1 MIVHPGYKINST
13 CIHTLSN
20 LNLPNNSNYSPV
32 SKPFIITAV
41 ILAFIGSSIGSL
53 WMMSFFGIALPQLFH
68 NSFQLHKTLQIDG
81 FLILLIMGI
90 GYMIIPRFRNIPL
103 ASTNL
108 AYLSFGLVLCS
119 ITIYAILQVLPTT
132 VSNNNLLKWSNL
144 LRFTGITIFAIIV
157 FSALRVRPKL
167 LRLSDYFIALSIIT
181 LIIIN
186 IVQSI
191 GYEYNTNSLTYI
203 QIWLLFPILMI
214 YGIEYKTLPSFLG
227 FIRPRRI
234 LGFASFGLV
243 LVSIVLGLI
252 SILLYEENNLFPII
266 FNIVFLSSALTF
278 GGAVYITGGFDN
290 SGEIRRLIQGEK
302 KARYNF
308 TTINIKLSFLFLY
321 IGIIMALLFNL
332 FHESFAF
339 YDLAIHIIAVGFIG
353 TTITLYLPLMLPPV
367 IGRTIDFTNFNK
379 IPLILIIL
387 SLSIRAIGDF
397 VFTQSSTYFAP
408 TTSPHLYQPIIIL
421 LQQHFFG
428 LSSWFIV
435 ASMFIFVIMI
445 HRSLGESNVSKVSDR

>member
-1 MIVHPGYKINST
+1 M
-13 CIHTLSN
+13 
-20 LNLPNNSNYSPV
+20 

-203 QIWLLFPILMI
+203 QLWLLFPILMI

-321 IGIIMALLFNL
+321 IGITMALLFNL

-397 VFTQSSTYFAP
+397 VFTQSSTYFTP
-408 TTSPHLYQPIIIL
+408 TSSHLYQPIII

-445 HRSLGESNVSKVSDR
+445 HRSLGESNVSKVSYR

>member
-1 MIVHPGYKINST
+1 M
-13 CIHTLSN
+13 
-20 LNLPNNSNYSPV
+20 PNNPNYSHV

-41 ILAFIGSSIGSL
+41 VLAFIGSSIGSL
-53 WMMSFFGIALPQLFH
+53 WMMSFFGIALPQFFH

-108 AYLSFGLVLCS
+108 AYLSFVLVLCS
-119 ITIYAILQVLPTT
+119 ITIYAVYQILPITEN
-132 VSNNNLLKWSNL
+132 NNNLLKWSNL
-144 LRFTGITIFAIIV
+144 LRLTGIIIFAIIV
-157 FSALRVRPKL
+157 FLALRVRPKL

-191 GYEYNTNSLTYI
+191 GYEYNTNSLTHI
-203 QIWLLFPILMI
+203 QLWLLFPILMI

-243 LVSIVLGLI
+243 LVSIILGLI
-252 SILLYEENNLFPII
+252 SIILYEENNLFPVI

-308 TTINIKLSFLFLY
+308 TTIHIKLSFLFLY
-321 IGIIMALLFNL
+321 IGITMALLFNL
-332 FHESFAF
+332 FNETFAF

-387 SLSIRAIGDF
+387 SLSIRAIGEF
-397 VFTQSSTYFAP
+397 TFTQSS
-408 TTSPHLYQPIIIL
+408 SPYLAVISSHLYQPIIII

-435 ASMFIFVIMI
+435 AAMFIFVIMI
-445 HRSLGESNVSKVSDR
+445 HRSLGKSNVSKVSDR

>member
-1 MIVHPGYKINST
+1 M
-13 CIHTLSN
+13 
-20 LNLPNNSNYSPV
+20 
-32 SKPFIITAV
+32 

-53 WMMSFFGIALPQLFH
+53 WMMSFFGISLPQLFH

-81 FLILLIMGI
+81 FLMLLIMGI

-108 AYLSFGLVLCS
+108 AYLSFVLVLCS
-119 ITIYAILQVLPTT
+119 ITIYAIHQILPITEN
-132 VSNNNLLKWSNL
+132 NNNLLKWSNV
-144 LRFTGITIFAIIV
+144 LRLTGITIFAIIV
-157 FSALRVRPKL
+157 FLALRVRPKL

-191 GYEYNTNSLTYI
+191 GYEYNTNSLTHI
-203 QIWLLFPILMI
+203 QLWLLFPILMI

-243 LVSIVLGLI
+243 LVSIVSGLI

-266 FNIVFLSSALTF
+266 FNIAFLSSALTF

-290 SGEIRRLIQGEK
+290 SDEIRRLIQGEK

-308 TTINIKLSFLFLY
+308 TAIHIKLSFLFLY
-321 IGIIMALLFNL
+321 IGITMALLFNL
-332 FHESFAF
+332 FHETFAF

-397 VFTQSSTYFAP
+397 VFTQSSPYLAP
-408 TTSPHLYQPIIIL
+408 TSSHLHQPIIIL
-421 LQQHFFG
+421 LQQQHFFG

-435 ASMFIFVIMI
+435 AAMFIFVIMI
-445 HRSLGESNVSKVSDR
+445 HRSLGQSNVSKVTYR

>member
-203 QIWLLFPILMI
+203 QLWLLFPILMI

-252 SILLYEENNLFPII
+252 AILLYEENNLFPII

-321 IGIIMALLFNL
+321 IGITMALLFNL

-408 TTSPHLYQPIIIL
+408 TSSHLYKPIII

>member
-1 MIVHPGYKINST
+1 
-13 CIHTLSN
+13 
-20 LNLPNNSNYSPV
+20 LPNNPNYSHV

-41 ILAFIGSSIGSL
+41 VLAFIGSSIGSL
-53 WMMSFFGIALPQLFH
+53 WMMSFFGVAVPQFFH

-108 AYLSFGLVLCS
+108 AYLSFVLVLCS
-119 ITIYAILQVLPTT
+119 ITIYAIYQILPTT
-132 VSNNNLLKWSNL
+132 ENINNNLLKWSNL
-144 LRFTGITIFAIIV
+144 LRLTGIILFAIIV
-157 FSALRVRPKL
+157 FLALRVRPKL

-191 GYEYNTNSLTYI
+191 GYVYNTNSLTHI
-203 QIWLLFPILMI
+203 QLWLLFPILMI

-243 LVSIVLGLI
+243 LVSIISGLL
-252 SILLYEENNLFPII
+252 SIMLHEENNLFPII

-290 SGEIRRLIQGEK
+290 SDEIRRLIQGEK
-302 KARYNF
+302 RARYNF
-308 TTINIKLSFLFLY
+308 TTIHIKLSFLFLY
-321 IGIIMALLFNL
+321 IGITMALLFNL
-332 FHESFAF
+332 FNETFAF

-387 SLSIRAIGDF
+387 SLSIRAIGQF
-397 VFTQSSTYFAP
+397 AFTQSSSPYLDAIS
-408 TTSPHLYQPIIIL
+408 SPHLYQPIIIILL

-435 ASMFIFVIMI
+435 AAMFIFVIMI
-445 HRSLGESNVSKVSDR
+445 HRSLGKSNVSKISDR

>member
-1 MIVHPGYKINST
+1 M
-13 CIHTLSN
+13 
-20 LNLPNNSNYSPV
+20 PNNPNYSHV

-41 ILAFIGSSIGSL
+41 VLAFIGSSIGSL
-53 WMMSFFGIALPQLFH
+53 WMMSFFGIALPQFFH

-108 AYLSFGLVLCS
+108 AYLSFVLVLCS
-119 ITIYAILQVLPTT
+119 ITIYAVYQILPITEN
-132 VSNNNLLKWSNL
+132 NNNLLKWSNL
-144 LRFTGITIFAIIV
+144 LRLTGIIIFAIIV
-157 FSALRVRPKL
+157 FLALRVRPKL

-191 GYEYNTNSLTYI
+191 GYEYNTNSLTHI
-203 QIWLLFPILMI
+203 QLWLLFPILMI

-243 LVSIVLGLI
+243 LVSIILGLI
-252 SILLYEENNLFPII
+252 SIILYEENNLFPII

-308 TTINIKLSFLFLY
+308 TTIHIKLSFLFLY
-321 IGIIMALLFNL
+321 IGITMALLFNL
-332 FHESFAF
+332 FNETFAF
-339 YDLAIHIIAVGFIG
+339 YDLSIHIIAVGFIG

-387 SLSIRAIGDF
+387 SLSIRAIGEF
-397 VFTQSSTYFAP
+397 AFTQSS
-408 TTSPHLYQPIIIL
+408 SPYLAVISSHLYQPIIIL

-435 ASMFIFVIMI
+435 AAMFIFVIMI
-445 HRSLGESNVSKVSDR
+445 HRSLGKSNVSKVSDR

>member
-1 MIVHPGYKINST
+1 M
-13 CIHTLSN
+13 
-20 LNLPNNSNYSPV
+20 PNNPNYSHV

-41 ILAFIGSSIGSL
+41 VLAFIGSSIGSL
-53 WMMSFFGIALPQLFH
+53 WMMSFFGIALPQFFH

-108 AYLSFGLVLCS
+108 AYLSFVLVLCS
-119 ITIYAILQVLPTT
+119 ITIYAIYQIFPITEN
-132 VSNNNLLKWSNL
+132 NNNLLKWSNL
-144 LRFTGITIFAIIV
+144 LRLTGIIIFAIIV
-157 FSALRVRPKL
+157 FLALRVRPKL

-191 GYEYNTNSLTYI
+191 GYEYNTNSLTHI
-203 QIWLLFPILMI
+203 QLWLLFPILMI

-243 LVSIVLGLI
+243 LVSIVSGLI

-290 SGEIRRLIQGEK
+290 SDEIRRLIQGEK

-308 TTINIKLSFLFLY
+308 TTIHIKLSFLFLY
-321 IGIIMALLFNL
+321 IGITMALLFNL
-332 FHESFAF
+332 FNETFAF

-387 SLSIRAIGDF
+387 SLSIRAIGEF
-397 VFTQSSTYFAP
+397 AFTQSS
-408 TTSPHLYQPIIIL
+408 SPYLAVISSHLYQPIIIL

-435 ASMFIFVIMI
+435 AAMFIFVIMI
-445 HRSLGESNVSKVSDR
+445 HRSLGKSNISKISDR

>member
-1 MIVHPGYKINST
+1 M
-13 CIHTLSN
+13 
-20 LNLPNNSNYSPV
+20 
-32 SKPFIITAV
+32 

-53 WMMSFFGIALPQLFH
+53 WMMSFFGISLPQLFH

-81 FLILLIMGI
+81 FLMLLIMGI

-108 AYLSFGLVLCS
+108 AYLSFVLVLCS
-119 ITIYAILQVLPTT
+119 ITIYAIHQILPITE
-132 VSNNNLLKWSNL
+132 NNNNSLLKWSNL
-144 LRFTGITIFAIIV
+144 LRLAGITIFAIIV
-157 FSALRVRPKL
+157 FLALRVRPKL

-191 GYEYNTNSLTYI
+191 GYEYNTNSLTHI
-203 QIWLLFPILMI
+203 QLWLLFPILMI

-243 LVSIVLGLI
+243 LVSIVSGLI

-266 FNIVFLSSALTF
+266 FNIAFLSSALTF

-290 SGEIRRLIQGEK
+290 SDEIRRLIQGEK

-308 TTINIKLSFLFLY
+308 TAIHIKLSFLFLY
-321 IGIIMALLFNL
+321 IGITMALLFNL
-332 FHESFAF
+332 FHETFAF

-397 VFTQSSTYFAP
+397 VFIQSSPYLAP
-408 TTSPHLYQPIIIL
+408 TTSSHLYQPIIIL

-435 ASMFIFVIMI
+435 AAMFIFVIMI
-445 HRSLGESNVSKVSDR
+445 HRSLGESNVSKVSYR

>member
-1 MIVHPGYKINST
+1 M
-13 CIHTLSN
+13 
-20 LNLPNNSNYSPV
+20 PNNPNYSHV

-41 ILAFIGSSIGSL
+41 VLAFIGSSIGSL
-53 WMMSFFGIALPQLFH
+53 WMMSFFGIALPQFFH

-108 AYLSFGLVLCS
+108 AYLSFVLVLCS
-119 ITIYAILQVLPTT
+119 ITIYAIYQILPITEN
-132 VSNNNLLKWSNL
+132 NNNLLKWSNL
-144 LRFTGITIFAIIV
+144 LRLTGIIIFAIIV
-157 FSALRVRPKL
+157 FLALRVRPKL

-191 GYEYNTNSLTYI
+191 GYEYNTNSLTHI
-203 QIWLLFPILMI
+203 QLWLLFPILMI

-243 LVSIVLGLI
+243 LVSIILGLI
-252 SILLYEENNLFPII
+252 SIMLYEENNLFPII

-278 GGAVYITGGFDN
+278 GGAVYITGGFYN
-290 SGEIRRLIQGEK
+290 SDEIRRLIQGEK

-308 TTINIKLSFLFLY
+308 TTIHIKLSFLFLY
-321 IGIIMALLFNL
+321 IGITMALLFNL
-332 FHESFAF
+332 FNETFAF

-387 SLSIRAIGDF
+387 SLSIRAIGQF
-397 VFTQSSTYFAP
+397 AFTQSSSSYLDAIS
-408 TTSPHLYQPIIIL
+408 SPHLYQPIIII

-435 ASMFIFVIMI
+435 AAMFIFVIMI
-445 HRSLGESNVSKVSDR
+445 HRSLGKSNVSKISDR

>member
-132 VSNNNLLKWSNL
+132 VSNINLLKWSNL

-203 QIWLLFPILMI
+203 QLWLLFPILMI

-321 IGIIMALLFNL
+321 IGITMALLFNL

-397 VFTQSSTYFAP
+397 VFIQSSTYFAP
-408 TTSPHLYQPIIIL
+408 TSSHLYQPIII

>member
-1 MIVHPGYKINST
+1 M
-13 CIHTLSN
+13 
-20 LNLPNNSNYSPV
+20 

-41 ILAFIGSSIGSL
+41 VLAFIGSSIGSL
-53 WMMSFFGIALPQLFH
+53 WMMSFFGIALPQFFH

-108 AYLSFGLVLCS
+108 AYLSFVLVLCS
-119 ITIYAILQVLPTT
+119 ITIYAIHQILPITE
-132 VSNNNLLKWSNL
+132 NINNLLKWSNL
-144 LRFTGITIFAIIV
+144 LRLIGIIIFAIIV
-157 FSALRVRPKL
+157 FLALRVRPKL

-191 GYEYNTNSLTYI
+191 GYEYNTNSLTHI
-203 QIWLLFPILMI
+203 QLWLLFPILMI

-243 LVSIVLGLI
+243 LVSIISGLI
-252 SILLYEENNLFPII
+252 SIMLYEENNLFPII

-290 SGEIRRLIQGEK
+290 SDEIRRLIQGEK

-308 TTINIKLSFLFLY
+308 TTIHIKLSFLFLY
-321 IGIIMALLFNL
+321 IGITMALLFNL
-332 FHESFAF
+332 FNETFAF

-387 SLSIRAIGDF
+387 SLSIRAIGQF
-397 VFTQSSTYFAP
+397 AFTQSSSPYLDAIS
-408 TTSPHLYQPIIIL
+408 SPHLYQPIIII
-421 LQQHFFG
+421 LQQHIFG

-435 ASMFIFVIMI
+435 AAMFIFVIMI
-445 HRSLGESNVSKVSDR
+445 HRSLRKSNVSKIYDR

>member
-1 MIVHPGYKINST
+1 M
-13 CIHTLSN
+13 
-20 LNLPNNSNYSPV
+20 

-41 ILAFIGSSIGSL
+41 VLAFIGSSIGSL
-53 WMMSFFGIALPQLFH
+53 WMMSFFGIALPQFFH

-108 AYLSFGLVLCS
+108 AYLSFVLVLCS
-119 ITIYAILQVLPTT
+119 ITIYAIHQILPTT
-132 VSNNNLLKWSNL
+132 ENSNNLLKWSNL
-144 LRFTGITIFAIIV
+144 LRLTGIIIFAIIV
-157 FSALRVRPKL
+157 FLALRVRPKL
-167 LRLSDYFIALSIIT
+167 LRLSDYFIALSVIT

-191 GYEYNTNSLTYI
+191 GYEYNTNSLTHI
-203 QIWLLFPILMI
+203 QLWLLFPILMI

-243 LVSIVLGLI
+243 LVSIILGLI
-252 SILLYEENNLFPII
+252 SIILYEENNLFPII

-290 SGEIRRLIQGEK
+290 SDEIRRLIQGEK

-308 TTINIKLSFLFLY
+308 TTIHIKLSFLFLY
-321 IGIIMALLFNL
+321 IGITMALLFNL
-332 FHESFAF
+332 FNETFAF
-339 YDLAIHIIAVGFIG
+339 YDLSIHIIAVGFIG

-387 SLSIRAIGDF
+387 SLSIRAIGEF
-397 VFTQSSTYFAP
+397 AFTQSS
-408 TTSPHLYQPIIIL
+408 SPYLAVISSHLYQPIIIL

-435 ASMFIFVIMI
+435 AAMFIFVIMI
-445 HRSLGESNVSKVSDR
+445 HRSLGKSNVSKVSDM

>member
-1 MIVHPGYKINST
+1 
-13 CIHTLSN
+13 
-20 LNLPNNSNYSPV
+20 
-32 SKPFIITAV
+32 V

-53 WMMSFFGIALPQLFH
+53 WMMSFFGISLPQLFH
-68 NSFQLHKTLQIDG
+68 NSFQLHKTLQLNG

-108 AYLSFGLVLCS
+108 AYLSFVLVLCS
-119 ITIYAILQVLPTT
+119 ITIYAIHQMLPITEN
-132 VSNNNLLKWSNL
+132 NNNLLKWSNL
-144 LRFTGITIFAIIV
+144 LRLTGITIFAIIV
-157 FSALRVRPKL
+157 FLALRVRPKL

-191 GYEYNTNSLTYI
+191 GYEYNTNSLTHI
-203 QIWLLFPILMI
+203 QLWLLFPILMI

-234 LGFASFGLV
+234 MGFASFGLV
-243 LVSIVLGLI
+243 LVSIVSGLI

-266 FNIVFLSSALTF
+266 FNTAFLSSALTF

-290 SGEIRRLIQGEK
+290 SDEIRRLIQGEK

-308 TTINIKLSFLFLY
+308 TAIHIKLSFLFLY
-321 IGIIMALLFNL
+321 IGITMALLFNS
-332 FHESFAF
+332 FHETFAF

-397 VFTQSSTYFAP
+397 VFTQSSPYLAP
-408 TTSPHLYQPIIIL
+408 TSSHLYQPIITIL

-435 ASMFIFVIMI
+435 AAMFIFVIMI
-445 HRSLGESNVSKVSDR
+445 HRSLGESNISKVSYR

>member
-1 MIVHPGYKINST
+1 M
-13 CIHTLSN
+13 SN
-20 LNLPNNSNYSPV
+20 NINYSPI

-53 WMMSFFGIALPQLFH
+53 WMMSFFGIALPQAFH

-81 FLILLIMGI
+81 FLTLLIMGI

-108 AYLSFGLVLCS
+108 AYLSFLLVLCS
-119 ITIYAILQVLPTT
+119 IIIYTIHQVLPTI
-132 VSNNNLLKWSNL
+132 NNNDDDDDNNNNIIKWSSNL
-144 LRFTGITIFAIIV
+144 LRLLGITVFAIIIFLTLKV
-157 FSALRVRPKL
+157 KPKL

-186 IVQSI
+186 LIQSI
-191 GYEYNTNSLTYI
+191 GYDEYNINSLTHI
-203 QIWLLFPILMI
+203 QLWLLFPILMI

-234 LGFASFGLV
+234 LGFVSFGLV
-243 LVSIVLGLI
+243 SASILFGLL
-252 SILLYEENNLFPII
+252 STLLYEESNLFSII

-290 SGEIRRLIQGEK
+290 SSEIRRLIQGEK

-308 TTINIKLSFLFLY
+308 IAIHIKLSFLFLY
-321 IGIIMALLFNL
+321 IGITMAFLFNL
-332 FHESFAF
+332 FHEVFAF
-339 YDLAIHIIAVGFIG
+339 YDLAIHITAIGFLG
-353 TTITLYLPLMLPPV
+353 TTIALFLPLMIPPV
-367 IGRTIDFTNFNK
+367 IGRTINFTNFNK
-379 IPLILIIL
+379 IPLFLIVL

-397 VFTQSSTYFAP
+397 VMAQSSPPSLVPFQ
-408 TTSPHLYQPIIIL
+408 LYKSIIIL
-421 LQQHFFG
+421 HFFG
-428 LSSWFIV
+428 LSGWFIV
-435 ASMFIFVIMI
+435 AAMLIFVIMI
-445 HRSLGESNVSKVSDR
+445 HRSLSESNVSKIVGR

>member
-1 MIVHPGYKINST
+1 V
-13 CIHTLSN
+13 
-20 LNLPNNSNYSPV
+20 V
-32 SKPFIITAV
+32 
-41 ILAFIGSSIGSL
+41 LAFIGSSIGSL
-53 WMMSFFGIALPQLFH
+53 WMMSFFGIALPQFFH

-108 AYLSFGLVLCS
+108 AYLSFVLVLCS
-119 ITIYAILQVLPTT
+119 ITIYAVYQILPITEN
-132 VSNNNLLKWSNL
+132 NNNLLKCSNL
-144 LRFTGITIFAIIV
+144 LRLTGIIIFAIIV
-157 FSALRVRPKL
+157 FLALRVRPKL

-191 GYEYNTNSLTYI
+191 GYEYNTNSLTHI
-203 QIWLLFPILMI
+203 QLWLLFPILMI

-243 LVSIVLGLI
+243 LVSIILGLI
-252 SILLYEENNLFPII
+252 SIILYEENNLFPII

-308 TTINIKLSFLFLY
+308 TTIHIKLSFLFLY
-321 IGIIMALLFNL
+321 IGITMALLFNL
-332 FHESFAF
+332 FNETFAF

-387 SLSIRAIGDF
+387 SLSIRAIGEF
-397 VFTQSSTYFAP
+397 AFTQSS
-408 TTSPHLYQPIIIL
+408 SPYLAVISSHLYQPIIIL

-435 ASMFIFVIMI
+435 AAMFIFVIMI
-445 HRSLGESNVSKVSDR
+445 HRSLGKSNVSKISDR

>member
-1 MIVHPGYKINST
+1 MHFLIK
-13 CIHTLSN
+13 
-20 LNLPNNSNYSPV
+20 LPNNINYSPI

-53 WMMSFFGIALPQLFH
+53 WMMSFFGIGLPQVFH

-81 FLILLIMGI
+81 FLTLLIMGI

-103 ASTNL
+103 ASTSL
-108 AYLSFGLVLCS
+108 AYLSFLLVLCS
-119 ITIYAILQVLPTT
+119 ITIYAIHQVLPTID
-132 VSNNNLLKWSNL
+132 NNNNMIMWSNL
-144 LRFTGITIFAIIV
+144 LRLLGITVFAIII
-157 FSALRVRPKL
+157 FLALRVKPKL

-186 IVQSI
+186 LVQSI
-191 GYEYNTNSLTYI
+191 GYDEYNTNSLTHI
-203 QIWLLFPILMI
+203 QLWLLFPILMI

-234 LGFASFGLV
+234 LGFVSFGLV
-243 LVSIVLGLI
+243 LASIVLGLL
-252 SILLYEENNLFPII
+252 STLLYEESNLFSIF

-278 GGAVYITGGFDN
+278 GSAVYITGSFDN
-290 SGEIRRLIQGEK
+290 STEIRRLIQGEK

-308 TTINIKLSFLFLY
+308 IAINIKLSFLFLY
-321 IGIIMALLFNL
+321 IGITMAFLFNL
-332 FHESFAF
+332 FHEAFAF
-339 YDLAIHIIAVGFIG
+339 YDLAIHIIAIGFIG

-367 IGRTIDFTNFNK
+367 IGRTIHFTNFNK
-379 IPLILIIL
+379 IPLFLIIL

-397 VFTQSSTYFAP
+397 AMTQSSPPSLIPF
-408 TTSPHLYQPIIIL
+408 HLYQSIIIL
-421 LQQHFFG
+421 HFFG

-435 ASMFIFVIMI
+435 AAMLIFVIMI
-445 HRSLGESNVSKVSDR
+445 HRSLSVSNVSKIVDR

>member
-1 MIVHPGYKINST
+1 
-13 CIHTLSN
+13 
-20 LNLPNNSNYSPV
+20 
-32 SKPFIITAV
+32 
-41 ILAFIGSSIGSL
+41 
-53 WMMSFFGIALPQLFH
+53 MSFFGIALPQLFH

-203 QIWLLFPILMI
+203 QLWLLFPILMI

-321 IGIIMALLFNL
+321 IGITMALLFNL
-332 FHESFAF
+332 FHEIFAF

-397 VFTQSSTYFAP
+397 VFTQSSTFFAP
-408 TTSPHLYQPIIIL
+408 TSSYLYQPIII

-445 HRSLGESNVSKVSDR
+445 HRSLGESNVSKVSR

>member
-1 MIVHPGYKINST
+1 M
-13 CIHTLSN
+13 
-20 LNLPNNSNYSPV
+20 PNNPNYSHV

-41 ILAFIGSSIGSL
+41 VLAFIGSSIGSL
-53 WMMSFFGIALPQLFH
+53 WMMSFFGIALPQFFH

-108 AYLSFGLVLCS
+108 AYLSFVLVLCS
-119 ITIYAILQVLPTT
+119 ITIYAVYQILPITEN
-132 VSNNNLLKWSNL
+132 NNNLLKWSNL
-144 LRFTGITIFAIIV
+144 LRLTGIIIFAIIV
-157 FSALRVRPKL
+157 FLALRVRPKL

-191 GYEYNTNSLTYI
+191 GYEYNTNSLTHI
-203 QIWLLFPILMI
+203 QLWLLFPILMI

-243 LVSIVLGLI
+243 LVSIILGLI
-252 SILLYEENNLFPII
+252 SIILYEENNLFPII

-308 TTINIKLSFLFLY
+308 TTIHIKLSFLFLY
-321 IGIIMALLFNL
+321 IGITMALLFNL
-332 FHESFAF
+332 FNETFAF

-387 SLSIRAIGDF
+387 SLGIRAIGQF
-397 VFTQSSTYFAP
+397 AFTQSS
-408 TTSPHLYQPIIIL
+408 SPYLAVISSHLYQPIIIL

-435 ASMFIFVIMI
+435 AAMFIFVIMI
-445 HRSLGESNVSKVSDR
+445 HRSLGKSNVSKVSDM

>member
-1 MIVHPGYKINST
+1 
-13 CIHTLSN
+13 
-20 LNLPNNSNYSPV
+20 
-32 SKPFIITAV
+32 
-41 ILAFIGSSIGSL
+41 
-53 WMMSFFGIALPQLFH
+53 
-68 NSFQLHKTLQIDG
+68 
-81 FLILLIMGI
+81 MGI

-108 AYLSFGLVLCS
+108 AYLSFVLVLCS
-119 ITIYAILQVLPTT
+119 ITIYAIHQMLPITE
-132 VSNNNLLKWSNL
+132 NNNLLKWSNL
-144 LRFTGITIFAIIV
+144 LRLTGITIFAIIV
-157 FSALRVRPKL
+157 FLALRVRPKL

-203 QIWLLFPILMI
+203 QLWLLFPILMI

-321 IGIIMALLFNL
+321 IGITMALLFNL
-332 FHESFAF
+332 FHEIFAF

-397 VFTQSSTYFAP
+397 VFTQSSTFFAP
-408 TTSPHLYQPIIIL
+408 TSSYLYQPIII

-445 HRSLGESNVSKVSDR
+445 HRSLGESNVSKVSR

>member
-1 MIVHPGYKINST
+1 V
-13 CIHTLSN
+13 
-20 LNLPNNSNYSPV
+20 V
-32 SKPFIITAV
+32 
-41 ILAFIGSSIGSL
+41 LAFIGSSIGSL
-53 WMMSFFGIALPQLFH
+53 WMMSFFGIALPQFFH

-108 AYLSFGLVLCS
+108 AYLSFVLVLCS
-119 ITIYAILQVLPTT
+119 ITVYAIHQILPTIE
-132 VSNNNLLKWSNL
+132 SINNLLKWSNL
-144 LRFTGITIFAIIV
+144 LRLTGIIIFAIIV
-157 FSALRVRPKL
+157 FLALRVRPKL

-191 GYEYNTNSLTYI
+191 GYEYNTNSLTHI
-203 QIWLLFPILMI
+203 QLWLLFPILMI

-243 LVSIVLGLI
+243 LVSIILGLI
-252 SILLYEENNLFPII
+252 SIILYEENNLFPII

-308 TTINIKLSFLFLY
+308 TTIHIKLSFLFLY
-321 IGIIMALLFNL
+321 IGITMALLFNL
-332 FHESFAF
+332 FNETFAF

-387 SLSIRAIGDF
+387 SLSIRAIGEF
-397 VFTQSSTYFAP
+397 AFTQSS
-408 TTSPHLYQPIIIL
+408 SPYLAVISSHLYQPIIIL

-435 ASMFIFVIMI
+435 AAMFIFVIMI
-445 HRSLGESNVSKVSDR
+445 HRSLGKSNVSKISDR

>member
-1 MIVHPGYKINST
+1 
-13 CIHTLSN
+13 
-20 LNLPNNSNYSPV
+20 LPNNPNYSHV

-41 ILAFIGSSIGSL
+41 VFAFIGSSIGSL
-53 WMMSFFGIALPQLFH
+53 WMMSFFGIALPQFFH

-108 AYLSFGLVLCS
+108 AYLSFVLVLCS
-119 ITIYAILQVLPTT
+119 ITIYAVYQILPITEN
-132 VSNNNLLKWSNL
+132 NNNLLKWSNL
-144 LRFTGITIFAIIV
+144 LRLTGIIIFAIIV
-157 FSALRVRPKL
+157 FLALRVRPKL

-191 GYEYNTNSLTYI
+191 GYEYNTNSLTHI
-203 QIWLLFPILMI
+203 QLWLLFPILMI

-243 LVSIVLGLI
+243 LVSIISGLI
-252 SILLYEENNLFPII
+252 SIMLYEENNLFPII

-308 TTINIKLSFLFLY
+308 TTIHIKLSFLFLY
-321 IGIIMALLFNL
+321 IGITMALLFNL
-332 FHESFAF
+332 FNETFAF

-397 VFTQSSTYFAP
+397 AFTQSS
-408 TTSPHLYQPIIIL
+408 SPYLAVISSHIYQPIIII

-435 ASMFIFVIMI
+435 AAMFIFVIMI
-445 HRSLGESNVSKVSDR
+445 HRSLGKSNVSKVSDR

>member
-1 MIVHPGYKINST
+1 M
-13 CIHTLSN
+13 
-20 LNLPNNSNYSPV
+20 PNNPNYSHV

-41 ILAFIGSSIGSL
+41 VLAFIGSSIGSL
-53 WMMSFFGIALPQLFH
+53 WMMSFFGIALPQFFH

-108 AYLSFGLVLCS
+108 AYLSFVLILCS
-119 ITIYAILQVLPTT
+119 ITIYAIYQILPITENN
-132 VSNNNLLKWSNL
+132 NNNLLKWSNL
-144 LRFTGITIFAIIV
+144 LRLTGIIIFAIIV
-157 FSALRVRPKL
+157 FLALRVRPKL

-191 GYEYNTNSLTYI
+191 GYEYNTNSLTHI
-203 QIWLLFPILMI
+203 QLWLLFPILMI

-243 LVSIVLGLI
+243 LVSIILGLI
-252 SILLYEENNLFPII
+252 SIMLYEENNLFPII

-290 SGEIRRLIQGEK
+290 SDEIRRLIQGEK

-308 TTINIKLSFLFLY
+308 TTIHIKLSFLFLY
-321 IGIIMALLFNL
+321 IGITMALLFNL
-332 FHESFAF
+332 FNETFAF
-339 YDLAIHIIAVGFIG
+339 YDLAIHIIAIGFIG

-387 SLSIRAIGDF
+387 SLSIRAIGEF
-397 VFTQSSTYFAP
+397 AFTQSS
-408 TTSPHLYQPIIIL
+408 SPYLAVISSHLYQPIIIL

-435 ASMFIFVIMI
+435 AAMFIFVIMI
-445 HRSLGESNVSKVSDR
+445 HRSLGKSNISKISDR

>member
-1 MIVHPGYKINST
+1 V
-13 CIHTLSN
+13 
-20 LNLPNNSNYSPV
+20 V
-32 SKPFIITAV
+32 
-41 ILAFIGSSIGSL
+41 LAFIGSSIGSL
-53 WMMSFFGIALPQLFH
+53 WMMSFFGIALPQFFH

-108 AYLSFGLVLCS
+108 AYLSFVLVLCS
-119 ITIYAILQVLPTT
+119 ITIYAVYQILPITEN
-132 VSNNNLLKWSNL
+132 NNNLLKCSNL
-144 LRFTGITIFAIIV
+144 LRLTGIIIFAIIV
-157 FSALRVRPKL
+157 FLALRVRPKL

-191 GYEYNTNSLTYI
+191 GYEYNTNSLTHI
-203 QIWLLFPILMI
+203 QLWLLFPILMI

-243 LVSIVLGLI
+243 LVSIILGLI
-252 SILLYEENNLFPII
+252 SIILYEENNLFPII

-290 SGEIRRLIQGEK
+290 SDEIRRFIQGEK

-308 TTINIKLSFLFLY
+308 TTIHIKLSFLFLY
-321 IGIIMALLFNL
+321 IGITMALLFNL
-332 FHESFAF
+332 FNETFAF

-387 SLSIRAIGDF
+387 SLSIRAIENLLLHNH
-397 VFTQSSTYFAP
+397 
-408 TTSPHLYQPIIIL
+408 HLLIWL
-421 LQQHFFG
+421 LF
-428 LSSWFIV
+428 LLTFI
-435 ASMFIFVIMI
+435 SQ
-445 HRSLGESNVSKVSDR
+445 

>member
-1 MIVHPGYKINST
+1 M
-13 CIHTLSN
+13 
-20 LNLPNNSNYSPV
+20 PNNPNYSHV

-41 ILAFIGSSIGSL
+41 VLAFIGSSIGSL
-53 WMMSFFGIALPQLFH
+53 WMMSFFGIALPQFFH

-108 AYLSFGLVLCS
+108 AYLSFVLVLCS
-119 ITIYAILQVLPTT
+119 ITIYAVYQILPITEN
-132 VSNNNLLKWSNL
+132 NNNLLKWSNL
-144 LRFTGITIFAIIV
+144 LRLTGIIIFAIIV
-157 FSALRVRPKL
+157 FLALRVRPKL

-191 GYEYNTNSLTYI
+191 GYEYNTNSLTHI
-203 QIWLLFPILMI
+203 QLWLLFPILMI

-243 LVSIVLGLI
+243 LVSIILGLI
-252 SILLYEENNLFPII
+252 SIMLYEENNLFPII

-290 SGEIRRLIQGEK
+290 SDEIRRLIQGEK

-308 TTINIKLSFLFLY
+308 TTIHIKLSFLFLY
-321 IGIIMALLFNL
+321 IGITMALLFNL
-332 FHESFAF
+332 FNETFAF
-339 YDLAIHIIAVGFIG
+339 YDLSIHIIAVGFIG

-387 SLSIRAIGDF
+387 SLSIRAIGEF
-397 VFTQSSTYFAP
+397 AFTQSS
-408 TTSPHLYQPIIIL
+408 SPYLAVISSHLYQPIIIL

-435 ASMFIFVIMI
+435 AAMFIFVIMI
-445 HRSLGESNVSKVSDR
+445 HRSLGVSNVSKVSYR

>member
-1 MIVHPGYKINST
+1 M
-13 CIHTLSN
+13 
-20 LNLPNNSNYSPV
+20 
-32 SKPFIITAV
+32 

-53 WMMSFFGIALPQLFH
+53 WMMSFFGISLPQLFH

-81 FLILLIMGI
+81 FLMLLIMGI

-108 AYLSFGLVLCS
+108 AYLSFVLVLCS
-119 ITIYAILQVLPTT
+119 ITIYAIHQILPITEN
-132 VSNNNLLKWSNL
+132 NNNLLKWSNL
-144 LRFTGITIFAIIV
+144 LRLTGITIFAIIV
-157 FSALRVRPKL
+157 FLALRVRPKL

-191 GYEYNTNSLTYI
+191 GYEYNTNSLTHI
-203 QIWLLFPILMI
+203 QLWLLFPILMI

-243 LVSIVLGLI
+243 LVSIISGLI
-252 SILLYEENNLFPII
+252 SILLYEENNLFQII
-266 FNIVFLSSALTF
+266 FNIAFLSSALTF

-290 SGEIRRLIQGEK
+290 SDEIRRLIQGEK

-308 TTINIKLSFLFLY
+308 TTIHIKLSFLFLY
-321 IGIIMALLFNL
+321 IGITMALLFNL
-332 FHESFAF
+332 FHETFAF

-397 VFTQSSTYFAP
+397 VFTQSSPYLAP
-408 TTSPHLYQPIIIL
+408 TSSHIYQPIIIL

-428 LSSWFIV
+428 LSSWLIV
-435 ASMFIFVIMI
+435 AAMFIFVIMI
-445 HRSLGESNVSKVSDR
+445 HRSLGQSNVSKVSYT

>member
-1 MIVHPGYKINST
+1 M
-13 CIHTLSN
+13 
-20 LNLPNNSNYSPV
+20 PNNPNYSHV

-41 ILAFIGSSIGSL
+41 VLAFIGSSIGSL
-53 WMMSFFGIALPQLFH
+53 WMMSFFGIALPQFFH

-108 AYLSFGLVLCS
+108 AYLSFVLVLCS
-119 ITIYAILQVLPTT
+119 ITIYAVYQILPITEN
-132 VSNNNLLKWSNL
+132 NNNLLKWSNL
-144 LRFTGITIFAIIV
+144 LRLTGIIIFAIIV
-157 FSALRVRPKL
+157 FLALRVRPKL
-167 LRLSDYFIALSIIT
+167 LRLSDYFIALSVIT

-191 GYEYNTNSLTYI
+191 GYEYNTNSLTHI
-203 QIWLLFPILMI
+203 QLWLLFPILMI

-243 LVSIVLGLI
+243 LVSIILGLI
-252 SILLYEENNLFPII
+252 SIILYEENNLFPII

-308 TTINIKLSFLFLY
+308 TTIHIKLSFLFLY
-321 IGIIMALLFNL
+321 IGITMALLFNL
-332 FHESFAF
+332 FNETFAF
-339 YDLAIHIIAVGFIG
+339 YDLSIHIIAVGFIG

-387 SLSIRAIGDF
+387 SLSIRAIGEF
-397 VFTQSSTYFAP
+397 AFTQSS
-408 TTSPHLYQPIIIL
+408 SPYLAVISSHLYQPIIIL

-435 ASMFIFVIMI
+435 AAMFIFVIMI
-445 HRSLGESNVSKVSDR
+445 HRSLGKSNVSKVSDR

>member
-1 MIVHPGYKINST
+1 M
-13 CIHTLSN
+13 
-20 LNLPNNSNYSPV
+20 
-32 SKPFIITAV
+32 

-53 WMMSFFGIALPQLFH
+53 WMMSFFGISLPQLFH

-81 FLILLIMGI
+81 FLMLLIMGI

-108 AYLSFGLVLCS
+108 AYLSFVLVLCS
-119 ITIYAILQVLPTT
+119 ITIYAIHQILPITENN
-132 VSNNNLLKWSNL
+132 NNNLLKWSNL
-144 LRFTGITIFAIIV
+144 LRLTGITIFAIIV
-157 FSALRVRPKL
+157 FLALRIRPKL

-191 GYEYNTNSLTYI
+191 GYEYNTNSLTHI
-203 QIWLLFPILMI
+203 QLWLLFPILMI

-243 LVSIVLGLI
+243 LVSIILGLI
-252 SILLYEENNLFPII
+252 SIMLYEENNLFPII

-290 SGEIRRLIQGEK
+290 SDEIRRLIQGEK

-308 TTINIKLSFLFLY
+308 TTIHIKLSFLFLY
-321 IGIIMALLFNL
+321 IGITMALLFNL
-332 FHESFAF
+332 FNETFAF

-397 VFTQSSTYFAP
+397 VFIQSSPYLAP
-408 TTSPHLYQPIIIL
+408 TSSSSHLYQPIIIL

-435 ASMFIFVIMI
+435 AAMFIFVIMI
-445 HRSLGESNVSKVSDR
+445 HRSLGESNVSKVSYR

>member
-1 MIVHPGYKINST
+1 M
-13 CIHTLSN
+13 
-20 LNLPNNSNYSPV
+20 

-53 WMMSFFGIALPQLFH
+53 WMMSFFGIALPQFFH

-108 AYLSFGLVLCS
+108 AYLSFVLVLCS
-119 ITIYAILQVLPTT
+119 ITIYAIHQILPTT
-132 VSNNNLLKWSNL
+132 ENINNLLKWSNL
-144 LRFTGITIFAIIV
+144 LRLTGIIIFAIIV
-157 FSALRVRPKL
+157 FLALRVRPKL

-191 GYEYNTNSLTYI
+191 GYEYNTNSLTHI
-203 QIWLLFPILMI
+203 QLWLLFPILMI

-243 LVSIVLGLI
+243 LVSIISGLI
-252 SILLYEENNLFPII
+252 SIMLYEENNLFPII

-290 SGEIRRLIQGEK
+290 SDEIRRLIQGEK

-321 IGIIMALLFNL
+321 IGVTMALLFNL

-408 TTSPHLYQPIIIL
+408 TSSHLYQPVII

>member
-1 MIVHPGYKINST
+1 M
-13 CIHTLSN
+13 
-20 LNLPNNSNYSPV
+20 
-32 SKPFIITAV
+32 

-53 WMMSFFGIALPQLFH
+53 WMMSFFGIALPQFFH

-108 AYLSFGLVLCS
+108 AYLSFVLVLCS
-119 ITIYAILQVLPTT
+119 ITIYAIHQILPITE
-132 VSNNNLLKWSNL
+132 NNNNSLLKWSNL
-144 LRFTGITIFAIIV
+144 LRLTGITIFAIIV
-157 FSALRVRPKL
+157 FLALRVRPKL

-191 GYEYNTNSLTYI
+191 GYEYNTNSLTHI
-203 QIWLLFPILMI
+203 QLWLLFPILMI

-234 LGFASFGLV
+234 MGFASFGLV
-243 LVSIVLGLI
+243 LVSIVSGLI
-252 SILLYEENNLFPII
+252 SNLLYEENNNLFPII
-266 FNIVFLSSALTF
+266 FNTAFLSSALTF
-278 GGAVYITGGFDN
+278 GGAVYITGGFNN
-290 SGEIRRLIQGEK
+290 SDEIRRLIRGEK

-308 TTINIKLSFLFLY
+308 TTIHIKLSFLFLY
-321 IGIIMALLFNL
+321 IGITMALLFNL
-332 FHESFAF
+332 FHEAFAF

-397 VFTQSSTYFAP
+397 VFTQSSPYLAP
-408 TTSPHLYQPIIIL
+408 TSSHLYQPIIIL

-435 ASMFIFVIMI
+435 VAMFIFVIMI
-445 HRSLGESNVSKVSDR
+445 HRSLGESNVSKVSYK

>member
-1 MIVHPGYKINST
+1 M
-13 CIHTLSN
+13 
-20 LNLPNNSNYSPV
+20 
-32 SKPFIITAV
+32 

-53 WMMSFFGIALPQLFH
+53 WMMSFFGISLPQLFH

-81 FLILLIMGI
+81 FLMLLIMGI

-108 AYLSFGLVLCS
+108 AYLSFVLVLCS
-119 ITIYAILQVLPTT
+119 ITIYAIHQILPITEN
-132 VSNNNLLKWSNL
+132 NNNLLKWSNL
-144 LRFTGITIFAIIV
+144 LRLTGITIFAIIV
-157 FSALRVRPKL
+157 FLALRVRPKL

-191 GYEYNTNSLTYI
+191 GYEYNTNSLTHI
-203 QIWLLFPILMI
+203 QLWLLFPILMI

-243 LVSIVLGLI
+243 LVSIVSGLI
-252 SILLYEENNLFPII
+252 SILLYEENNSFPII
-266 FNIVFLSSALTF
+266 FNIAFLSSALTF

-290 SGEIRRLIQGEK
+290 SDEIRRLIQGEK

-308 TTINIKLSFLFLY
+308 TTIHIKLSFLFLY
-321 IGIIMALLFNL
+321 IGITMALLFNL
-332 FHESFAF
+332 FHETFAF

-397 VFTQSSTYFAP
+397 VFTQSSPYLAP
-408 TTSPHLYQPIIIL
+408 TSSHIYQPIIIL

-435 ASMFIFVIMI
+435 AAMFIFVIMI
-445 HRSLGESNVSKVSDR
+445 HRSMGESNVSKVSYR

>member
-20 LNLPNNSNYSPV
+20 LNLPNNFNYSPV

-144 LRFTGITIFAIIV
+144 LRFTGITIFVIIV

-203 QIWLLFPILMI
+203 QLWLLFPILMI

-321 IGIIMALLFNL
+321 IGITMALLFNL
-332 FHESFAF
+332 FHEIFAF

-379 IPLILIIL
+379 MPLILIIL

-397 VFTQSSTYFAP
+397 VFTQSSTFFAP
-408 TTSPHLYQPIIIL
+408 TSSYLYQPIII

-445 HRSLGESNVSKVSDR
+445 HRSLGESNVSKVSR

>member
-191 GYEYNTNSLTYI
+191 GYEYSTNSLTYI

>member
-1 MIVHPGYKINST
+1 M
-13 CIHTLSN
+13 
-20 LNLPNNSNYSPV
+20 PNNPNYSHV

-41 ILAFIGSSIGSL
+41 VLAFIGSSIGSL
-53 WMMSFFGIALPQLFH
+53 WMMSFFGIALPQFFH

-108 AYLSFGLVLCS
+108 AYLSFVLVLCS
-119 ITIYAILQVLPTT
+119 ITIYAIHQILPITEN
-132 VSNNNLLKWSNL
+132 NNNLLKWSNL
-144 LRFTGITIFAIIV
+144 LRLTGIIIFAIIV
-157 FSALRVRPKL
+157 FLAFRVRPKL

-191 GYEYNTNSLTYI
+191 GYEYNTNSLTHI
-203 QIWLLFPILMI
+203 QLWLLFPILMI

-243 LVSIVLGLI
+243 LVSIILGLI
-252 SILLYEENNLFPII
+252 SIILYEENNLFPII

-290 SGEIRRLIQGEK
+290 SDEIRRLIQGEK

-308 TTINIKLSFLFLY
+308 TTIHIKLSFLFLY
-321 IGIIMALLFNL
+321 IGITMALLFNL
-332 FHESFAF
+332 FHETFAF

-387 SLSIRAIGDF
+387 SLSIRAIGEF
-397 VFTQSSTYFAP
+397 TFTQSS
-408 TTSPHLYQPIIIL
+408 SPYLAVISSHLYQPIIIL

-435 ASMFIFVIMI
+435 AAMFIFVIMI
-445 HRSLGESNVSKVSDR
+445 HRSLGKSNVSKVSDR